1 MMFYVHGLNPGPGT
15 RYNTGE
21 VMTTV
26 KSVWDQVSR
35 NNLSKKTHAHME
47 RAKKKLRALTFNLI
61 DLYNNQI
68 PKDKKKMNIIKIWWK
83 ISL

>member
-1 MMFYVHGLNPGPGT
+1 MFYVHGLNPGRGT

-47 RAKKKLRALTFNLI
+47 RAKKKIKGTDIQFNRFI
-61 DLYNNQI
+61 
-68 PKDKKKMNIIKIWWK
+68 
-83 ISL
+83 